1 MNQQIIEGYIC
12 TKYPSMRLFIRDD
25 LVSLCT
31 PSKWQN
37 FCYSLLREQQN
48 HTLHKETTYKS
59 IFTLRFP
66 LTAEGTPCLVKKFKN
81 KGIIKLVKSMFRPSP
96 AFHELQT
103 ALHIHKKGIPA
114 IAPLLIAEFTKYY
127 CITQSLQ
134 LLPFL
139 ENARELK
146 DIFLN
151 PDFAHTPYCS
161 TAERWRIVKSF
172 GRLTAK
178 IFQSGIYQNDYS
190 LNNFMIKKEFIGHR
204 IYLIDFERTELLDS
218 LSETHKLE
226 LLAKLNRVGCE
237 ISIKD
242 RLRFLSA
249 YRETEKNSGKT
260 LKIRAREVQAAT
272 LAMLKRDLQRRRLTS
287 VYTSEQY
294 EKFTVDGYRGMFR
307 VGYAIPE
314 IIHKLAD
321 ITPDETHIPFTLK
334 FNATVHTLKA
344 LQFKRNEAEDLWAII
359 NNLKLAGLPLEMP
372 HILAESDTSSF
383 LFFLVP
389 QPATVTSLDT
399 LKQKTGTTALKV
411 FEKHFPEELERIGA
425 LLQTLGQ

>member
-1 MNQQIIEGYIC
+1 
-12 TKYPSMRLFIRDD
+12 MRMFIRDD

-37 FCYSLLREQQN
+37 FCYGLFREQGN
-48 HTLHKETTYKS
+48 GSLHKETTYKS

-66 LTAEGTPCLVKKFKN
+66 LTAEGTPCLVKKYKN
-81 KGIIKLVKSMFRPSP
+81 RGIVKLVKSMFRPSP

-103 ALHIHKKGIPA
+103 ALFIHQKGIPA
-114 IAPLLIAEFTKYY
+114 IAPMLIVELKKNF

-146 DIFLN
+146 DFFLN
-151 PDFAHTPYCS
+151 QTPAHTVSCT
-161 TAERWRIVKSF
+161 TAEKWRIVKSF

-190 LNNFMIKKEFIGHR
+190 LNKFMLIRERAGYR
-204 IYLIDFERTELLDS
+204 IYLIDFERTELLDG
-218 LSETHKLE
+218 LTETEKLE

-237 ISIKD
+237 LRITD
-242 RLRFLSA
+242 RLRFLRA
-249 YRETEKNSGKT
+249 YLEIEKNSGKN
-260 LKIRAREVQAAT
+260 LKAFAREVQAAT
-272 LAMLKRDLQRRRLTS
+272 LAMLKRDLQRGRLTS
-287 VYTSEQY
+287 VYTSEHY
-294 EKFTVDGYRGMFR
+294 EKFTVHGYRGMFR
-307 VGYAIPE
+307 VGYALHE
-314 IIHKLAD
+314 IIPKLAD

-344 LQFKRNEAEDLWAII
+344 LQFKKNEAEMLWALI
-359 NNLKLAGLPLEMP
+359 NNLKLAGLPIPMP
-372 HILAESDTSSF
+372 QILTEGIANSF

-389 QPATVTSLDT
+389 QTGAATSLDAAKKMAGAAASRVLEMNFPDE
-399 LKQKTGTTALKV
+399 LK
-411 FEKHFPEELERIGA
+411 RIDA